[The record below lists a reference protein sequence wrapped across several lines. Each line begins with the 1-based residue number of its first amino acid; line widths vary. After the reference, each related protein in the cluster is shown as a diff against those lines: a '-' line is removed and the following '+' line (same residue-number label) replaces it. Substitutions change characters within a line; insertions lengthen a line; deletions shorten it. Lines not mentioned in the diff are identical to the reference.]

1 MEHNIKIVRLQS
13 GEDIIAAYYND
24 MENDMVILDKPMHVI
39 FKRIPTGK
47 TVMMMLPWLPIELI
61 KENSAI
67 IDASDILTIVEPRD
81 ELVDYYINAAVQ
93 SDELLGD
100 TEIGNSLKEGMEEI
114 EEDILAEALEE
125 ENTEEVKAATK
136 KLYH

>member
-100 TEIGNSLKEGMEEI
+100 TEIGNSLKEGVEEI
-114 EEDILAEALEE
+114 EEDMLAEALEE
-125 ENTEEVKAATK
+125 ENTEEVKAAAK

>member
-67 IDASDILTIVEPRD
+67 IDASDILTVVEPRD

-114 EEDILAEALEE
+114 EEDMLAEALEE

>member
-67 IDASDILTIVEPRD
+67 IDASDILTVVEPRD

-114 EEDILAEALEE
+114 EEDMLAEALEE
-125 ENTEEVKAATK
+125 EDTEEIKAATK